1 MPRILFEKK
10 GNAVWIS
17 HLDLMRL
24 FQRAFKRAG
33 LPLTHTQGFN
43 PRPSVSIALP
53 LSVGVES
60 SCELLDFDL
69 DGDKVAN
76 RIVRGKL
83 NDYLVPGIRVIK
95 VYDNMQKIKHLAY
108 LDTVV
113 TMEYDAG
120 VPADAVS
127 RMEALFAS
135 EEVLVEK
142 KTKTNGIQDQ
152 NIIPMIK
159 SIAIIQT
166 DDHTVAM
173 KARVCCQNPT
183 LNPTQLHGAVVRY
196 LPDLTPDFVKNER
209 VEIYDA
215 DGNVFR

>member
-1 MPRILFEKK
+1 MSRILFEKK

-33 LPLTHTQGFN
+33 LNLTHTQGYN

-60 SCELLDFDL
+60 NCELLDFDL

-83 NDYLVPGIRVIK
+83 NDYLVPGIKVIK
-95 VYDNMQKIKHLAY
+95 VYDNMQKIKHLAL

-113 TMEYDAG
+113 TMEYDNG
-120 VPADAVS
+120 VPAGAVEKIQELFS
-127 RMEALFAS
+127 R

-152 NIIPMIK
+152 NIIPMIR
-159 SIAIIQT
+159 SLDVRQPDGNTILL
-166 DDHTVAM
+166 V
-173 KARVCCQNPT
+173 ARVCCQNPT
-183 LNPTQLHGAVVRY
+183 LNPMQLHGAVVRY
-196 LPDLTPDFVKNER
+196 LPEIAPDFAKNER
-209 VEIYDA
+209 IELYDI